1 MSPWTVLT
9 TRALAS
15 LLFMAATITAH
26 AASLANA
33 TDALHV
39 INRLSFG
46 PAPGDLDRVMAMGI
60 DAYIDEQ
67 LHPERITELPS
78 LTQGLDGLAL
88 NRTSQSE
95 LVTRFR
101 ELNKKSVDDTDA
113 GKAERQAFRRQ
124 LLYEGGAARLL
135 PALMSQRQLQEVMVD
150 FWFNHFNVYQG
161 KGLDYALVANYERE
175 AIRPFVMGR
184 FRDLLRATAHHPAM
198 LFYLDNWQSVSP
210 DFQPLRAG
218 GKAPQA
224 SGLNENYAREL
235 MELHTLGVDGG
246 YTQQDVTELARILTG
261 WTIDLRP
268 NRTGPLFA
276 FAPRRHDDGLKQWL
290 GYRVAGEGQSEG
302 EWALDMLAR
311 HPSTARHIAFKLAQQ
326 FVSDTPPQSLVDQLA
341 RRYRDTDGDIR
352 SLLAALFSSP
362 EFRDPAMHRAKFK
375 NPYRYV
381 LSSLRATGQNS
392 LDVRL
397 MLGALLQQGMPLHGC
412 ATPDGYK
419 NTEVAWLNPD
429 ATTRRVAFATALG
442 SGRLPM
448 ADAAPVD
455 DARLMATLGPMLSD
469 RTRTVVN
476 QAEPLLR
483 SALILGSPDF
493 MRY

>member
-1 MSPWTVLT
+1 MSACASERQLHLAEVLAGLDQHQRAFIDHHSG
-9 TRALAS
+9 RALARH
-15 LLFMAATITAH
+15 MH
-26 AASLANA
+26 
-33 TDALHV
+33 
-39 INRLSFG
+39 RL
-46 PAPGDLDRVMAMGI
+46 
-60 DAYIDEQ
+60 
-67 LHPERITELPS
+67 
-78 LTQGLDGLAL
+78 GLC
-88 NRTSQSE
+88 R
-95 LVTRFR
+95 
-101 ELNKKSVDDTDA
+101 
-113 GKAERQAFRRQ
+113 
-124 LLYEGGAARLL
+124 
-135 PALMSQRQLQEVMVD
+135 
-150 FWFNHFNVYQG
+150 
-161 KGLDYALVANYERE
+161 
-175 AIRPFVMGR
+175 
-184 FRDLLRATAHHPAM
+184 
-198 LFYLDNWQSVSP
+198 
-210 DFQPLRAG
+210 
-218 GKAPQA
+218 
-224 SGLNENYAREL
+224 
-235 MELHTLGVDGG
+235 DGG
-246 YTQQDVTELARILTG
+246 L
-261 WTIDLRP
+261 
-268 NRTGPLFA
+268 
-276 FAPRRHDDGLKQWL
+276 H
-290 GYRVAGEGQSEG
+290 
-302 EWALDMLAR
+302 
-311 HPSTARHIAFKLAQQ
+311 
-326 FVSDTPPQSLVDQLA
+326 LVDQLA

-352 SLLAALFSSP
+352 SLLAALFSSAA
-362 EFRDPAMHRAKFK
+362 FRDPAMHRAKFK